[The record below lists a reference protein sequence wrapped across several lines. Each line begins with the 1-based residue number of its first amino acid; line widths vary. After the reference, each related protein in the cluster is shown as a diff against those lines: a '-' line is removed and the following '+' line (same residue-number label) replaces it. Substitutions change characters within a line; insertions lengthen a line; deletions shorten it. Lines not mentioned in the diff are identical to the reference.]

1 MFVSVRKSDTIN
13 YTFIILA
20 KTSSL
25 LVEGTANKHLVNSAS
40 QW

>member
-1 MFVSVRKSDTIN
+1 MFASVRKSDTIN

-25 LVEGTANKHLVNSAS
+25 LVEGTANT
-40 QW
+40 W